1 MNVQI
6 FDRGYLQDLK
16 LEFNE
21 TANESWRDTE
31 TMSTAHRSSN
41 RTVANPC
48 VCVMWMMLCILPF
61 TNAMPEGPECYSFS
75 FVANYTILVTAVGV
89 SLAALLT
96 KATKHA
102 LAYRTVI
109 EGAPSVSGGT
119 PPHKKPR
126 ISPGEDSLQFA
137 EMLDNGRLP
146 FGLAKDIAKSYAATA
161 PPPISS
167 RFSAP
172 ALSLCCHLFFVHF
185 HFPEFSVSSSRPPL
199 KEVGSSRLQLIL

>member
-96 KATKHA
+96 K
-102 LAYRTVI
+102 
-109 EGAPSVSGGT
+109 PGGT
-119 PPHKKPR
+119 
-126 ISPGEDSLQFA
+126 E
-137 EMLDNGRLP
+137 N
-146 FGLAKDIAKSYAATA
+146 
-161 PPPISS
+161 
-167 RFSAP
+167 
-172 ALSLCCHLFFVHF
+172 
-185 HFPEFSVSSSRPPL
+185 
-199 KEVGSSRLQLIL
+199 QL